1 VPATSPC
8 SNCATNRSL
17 AKVDRPYVGGER
29 SKRPDIALAVTGLRI
44 VTYNLCE
51 GGQDRVS
58 AIAALLRRQHAD
70 VIALVEAN
78 NRANV
83 DTLGHE
89 LTMQV
94 VYGDANSPA
103 SVAWL
108 SRLPIRS
115 SSNHRLPELA
125 KTLLE
130 VEVMWAAAPVRL
142 FVTHLADRR
151 EEVAYPHEAEVQAIL
166 NVLCTDR
173 SQPQLLV
180 GDFNAIAHG
189 DPVGD
194 PAPEIV
200 KTGDALPDAPRRTL
214 QYLLDAGYVDC
225 FRARHPRRPGFT
237 YPARGPWLR
246 LDYAFASPTM
256 AQHLLTCDVVCS
268 VLASH
273 VSDHLP
279 VLVGF
284 GHNGRSNDHV

>member
-1 VPATSPC
+1 MLRSGGGAWC
-8 SNCATNRSL
+8 SARAANRSL
-17 AKVDRPYVGGER
+17 AKVDRPYVCGER

-58 AIAALLRRQHAD
+58 EIAALLRRQHAD
-70 VIALVEAN
+70 VIALVEASS
-78 NRANV
+78 RANV

-151 EEVAYPHEAEVQAIL
+151 EEVAYLMRRRFRQFSTFFAPIALSPSCSWAISTQL
-166 NVLCTDR
+166 RMAIRLAT
-173 SQPQLLV
+173 QLL
-180 GDFNAIAHG
+180 
-189 DPVGD
+189 
-194 PAPEIV
+194 E
-200 KTGDALPDAPRRTL
+200 
-214 QYLLDAGYVDC
+214 
-225 FRARHPRRPGFT
+225 
-237 YPARGPWLR
+237 
-246 LDYAFASPTM
+246 S
-256 AQHLLTCDVVCS
+256 
-268 VLASH
+268 
-273 VSDHLP
+273 
-279 VLVGF
+279 
-284 GHNGRSNDHV
+284 